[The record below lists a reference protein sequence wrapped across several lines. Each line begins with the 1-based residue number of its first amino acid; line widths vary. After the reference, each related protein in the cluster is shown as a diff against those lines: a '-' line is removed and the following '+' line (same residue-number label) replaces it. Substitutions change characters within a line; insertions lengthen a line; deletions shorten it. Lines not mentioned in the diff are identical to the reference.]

1 MSNLEVWEDAE
12 PGVRRCILNA
22 NGSLMMME
30 VHFTKGAEGYQH
42 QHPHQ
47 QMSYCLRGSF
57 TFKIDNEQTTVTQG
71 QSINIPPNAL
81 HGVIALEEDSAL
93 LDVFTPIREDL
104 LKL

>member
-1 MSNLEVWEDAE
+1 MSNLGVWEDAE
-12 PGVRRCILNA
+12 PGVKRCILNA
-22 NGSLMMME
+22 NSGLMMME
-30 VHFTKGAEGYQH
+30 VHFAKGAEGSQH

-57 TFKIDNEQTTVTQG
+57 TFTIDNQQTTLTQG
-71 QSINIPPNAL
+71 QSINIPPNAS
-81 HGVIALEEDSAL
+81 HGVVALEDDSAL